1 MRPNNS
7 WILMVSKNLKLQ
19 VMVIQTQRWNIN
31 KMATKLKMRRLNLMI
46 TRRTPNYK
54 KTWRLTAAF

>member
-1 MRPNNS
+1 
-7 WILMVSKNLKLQ
+7 
-19 VMVIQTQRWNIN
+19 MVIQTQRWNIN